1 MADLKMVTEG
11 ELLSAG
17 YSARTTNNRISDDY
31 CPTVEFFMTGW
42 FKEGYAIDDINNRD
56 GYELFAL
63 SDISAEAKLMLF
75 ENDIV
80 FNQGYEDYGT
90 SEGFYVDAATSL
102 TSFSIEM
109 FYDANCTNSTN
120 YSWSFTEDSNPPFTQ
135 NGITYRRVLFTGN
148 APYNNTNNERYLYF
162 KITGYG
168 IGISETDVLKVRQL
182 DYNDVDPTWN
192 LLYYGIN
199 FKYNEGPS
207 SLNQFN
213 VTDEANKGW
222 ILVYPDFMTL
232 SPTGGTGNATITYY
246 PKSTNETTTQ
256 RQGTLY
262 LKSTDDNMSYKEC
275 MVTQDAKPA
284 EKTSMIIHFNG
295 MKTDLDYATNE
306 YKYLYIWDNN
316 AVLLKLGNDF
326 NPSLS
331 QKYVTIT
338 KDLITTLKQSSSS
351 YENVTSEDNWKI
363 VCSNMQ
369 NAEASDAAGFVTM
382 ANFVDVKNV
391 IGAILTAWDN
401 GNESVTITVSYRE
414 DVVVAYP
421 TWNLTTASTLGLSSA
436 GTDVN
441 FTVTDNDIYRYSFS
455 ADSSGYF
462 FNIYDNVGTKLD
474 WVTQKRGTNDYTL
487 RVNNN
492 TGPSRSGHV
501 YLVYDNQDN
510 TDKIKNGVLVQ
521 QNAYVEQPKMGEV
534 YSIYSNGHHSPTQLR
549 SYINSNEMTAN
560 NITVR
565 VEWAPDLNH
574 KVNNMLIPIIGM
586 DGDIETRI
594 YTEWISGTTYRV
606 HLKVR
611 DVDISGATINASN
624 LSSSNLCTIV
634 HSITNSGKTHQISI
648 ENAPHNNMP
657 PVSVR
662 SVATSYEI
670 RAGGV
675 ASYTPTNE
683 NYSYYGSV
691 KLTVGSNTTLWKTWT
706 SNGTI
711 CGWISTT
718 DITQELKTASNYT
731 PGPYKY

>member
-42 FKEGYAIDDINNRD
+42 FKEGYAINDINNRN

-63 SDISAEAKLMLF
+63 SEIVETKET
-75 ENDIV
+75 EN
-80 FNQGYEDYGT
+80 
-90 SEGFYVDAATSL
+90 
-102 TSFSIEM
+102 
-109 FYDANCTNSTN
+109 
-120 YSWSFTEDSNPPFTQ
+120 
-135 NGITYRRVLFTGN
+135 
-148 APYNNTNNERYLYF
+148 
-162 KITGYG
+162 
-168 IGISETDVLKVRQL
+168 
-182 DYNDVDPTWN
+182 PTWDMPSTISIDK
-192 LLYYGIN
+192 YGWGCGAGSYLIN
-199 FKYNEGPS
+199 I
-207 SLNQFN
+207 
-213 VTDEANKGW
+213 TDNDDVGW
-222 ILVYPDFMTL
+222 KVVAPEWMDINGDCGHVY
-232 SPTGGTGNATITYY
+232 TGGTFISSITGRGNTKVTL
-246 PKSTNETTTQ
+246 STDSYDVEKT
-256 RQGTLY
+256 GIIY
-262 LKSTDDNMSYKEC
+262 LKSLDGNETYAQCSVSQE
-275 MVTQDAKPA
+275 ALPS

-316 AVLLKLGNDF
+316 AILLKLGNDF

-351 YENVTSEDNWKI
+351 YENVTSEDDWKI
-363 VCSNMQ
+363 VCSDMQ
-369 NAEASDAAGFVTM
+369 NAEASDAAGFETM

-401 GNESVTITVSYRE
+401 GNESVTITVSYSE
-414 DVVVAYP
+414 EVVVAYP
-421 TWNLTTASTLGLSSA
+421 TWNLTTGSTLGLSSA

-441 FTVTDNDIYRYSFS
+441 FTVTDNDQYGYSFS

-462 FNIYDNVGTKLD
+462 FDIYDNVSTKLN
-474 WVTQKRGTNDYTL
+474 WVTKKRGTNDYTL

-492 TGPSRSGHV
+492 TGSSRSGHV

-521 QNAYVEQPKMGEV
+521 QNAYVEPPKKGEV
-534 YSIYSNGHHSPTQLR
+534 YSIYSNGYHSPTQLTDD
-549 SYINSNEMTAN
+549 INSTAITAN
-560 NITVR
+560 NITVEI
-565 VEWAPDLNH
+565 EWAPN
-574 KVNNMLIPIIGM
+574 KNYKKTGFLIPIFGYE
-586 DGDIETRI
+586 GRSETRI
-594 YTEWISGTTYRV
+594 YAEYISGDTYRI

-634 HSITNSGKTHQISI
+634 HSITNSGKTHSISI
-648 ENAPHNNMP
+648 NNADGSTTTTNT
-657 PVSVR
+657 
-662 SVATSYEI
+662 VATAASFYSI
-670 RAGGV
+670 WAGGV
-675 ASYTPTNE
+675 KNSPLKSKP
-683 NYSYYGSV
+683 YSYFGSV
-691 KLTVGSNTTLWKTWT
+691 KLTVGNIITQWKTWT

>member
-1 MADLKMVTEG
+1 MADLKMVTER
-11 ELLSAG
+11 ELTQSG
-17 YSARTTNNRISDDY
+17 YFPLTEIKSDY
-31 CPTVEFFMTGW
+31 CPTASD
-42 FKEGYAIDDINNRD
+42 FKNNWKKD
-56 GYELFAL
+56 GYVIKDVNGREESELFAL

-90 SEGFYVDAATSL
+90 SEGFYVSAATSL

-120 YSWSFTEDSNPPFTQ
+120 YSWSLTEDLSNITFTQ

-168 IGISETDVLKVRQL
+168 IGISETDVLKVRQV
-182 DYNDVDPTWN
+182 DYNDVYPTWN
-192 LLYYGIN
+192 LLSDGIN
-199 FKYNEGPS
+199 FNYNEGPGS
-207 SLNQFN
+207 RGQFN

-295 MKTDLDYATNE
+295 MKTDLDYVTNE

-351 YENVTSEDNWKI
+351 YENVTSEDDWKI

-369 NAEASDAAGFVTM
+369 NAEASDAAGFGTM

-401 GNESVTITVSYRE
+401 GNESVTITVSYSE

-421 TWNLTTASTLGLSSA
+421 TWNLTTASTLGLSSD

-441 FTVTDNDIYRYSFS
+441 FTVTDNDPYRYSFS

-462 FNIYDNVGTKLD
+462 FNIYKNVDTKLD
-474 WVTQKRGTNDYTL
+474 WVTQKGGTNDYIL

-521 QNAYVEQPKMGEV
+521 QNAYVEPPKMGEV
-534 YSIYSNGHHSPTQLR
+534 YSIYSNGYHSPTQLR

-574 KVNNMLIPIIGM
+574 QVKDMLIPIIGM
-586 DGDIETRI
+586 DGPIETRI

-611 DVDISGATINASN
+611 NVDISGTTINAYK

-634 HSITNSGKTHQISI
+634 HSITNSGKRHQISI
-648 ENAPHNNMP
+648 ENAPHNSMP

-675 ASYTPTNE
+675 DSYTPTEE

-691 KLTVGSNTTLWKTWT
+691 KLMVGSNTTQWKTWT
-706 SNGTI
+706 TDGTI
-711 CGWISTT
+711 CGWLSTT
-718 DITQELKTASNYT
+718 DTIEKLKTASNYT

>member
-1 MADLKMVTEG
+1 MADLKMVTVR
-11 ELLSAG
+11 ELTQSG
-17 YSARTTNNRISDDY
+17 YFPLTDMIKSDY
-31 CPTVEFFMTGW
+31 CPTASD
-42 FKEGYAIDDINNRD
+42 FKNNWKKD
-56 GYELFAL
+56 GYVIKDVNGREDNELFAL

-90 SEGFYVDAATSL
+90 SEGFYVSAATSL

-135 NGITYRRVLFTGN
+135 NGITYRSVLFTGN

-168 IGISETDVLKVRQL
+168 IGISETDVLKVRQV
-182 DYNDVDPTWN
+182 DYNDVYPTWN
-192 LLYYGIN
+192 LLSDGIN
-199 FKYNEGPS
+199 FNYNEGPGS
-207 SLNQFN
+207 RGQFN

-262 LKSTDDNMSYKEC
+262 LKSTDDNRSYKEC

-351 YENVTSEDNWKI
+351 YENVTSEDDWKI

-369 NAEASDAAGFVTM
+369 NAEASDAAGFKTM

-401 GNESVTITVSYRE
+401 GNESVTITVSY
-414 DVVVAYP
+414 
-421 TWNLTTASTLGLSSA
+421 S
-436 GTDVN
+436 
-441 FTVTDNDIYRYSFS
+441 
-455 ADSSGYF
+455 
-462 FNIYDNVGTKLD
+462 
-474 WVTQKRGTNDYTL
+474 
-487 RVNNN
+487 
-492 TGPSRSGHV
+492 
-501 YLVYDNQDN
+501 
-510 TDKIKNGVLVQ
+510 
-521 QNAYVEQPKMGEV
+521 EQPKMGEV
-534 YSIYSNGHHSPTQLR
+534 YSIYSNGYHSPTQLR

-574 KVNNMLIPIIGM
+574 KVKDMLIPIIGM
-586 DGDIETRI
+586 DGPIETRI

-611 DVDISGATINASN
+611 GVDISGTTINAYN

-634 HSITNSGKTHQISI
+634 HSITNSGKRHQISI
-648 ENAPHNNMP
+648 ENAPHNSMP

-675 ASYTPTNE
+675 ASYTPTKE

-691 KLTVGSNTTLWKTWT
+691 KLMVGSNTTLWKTWT

-711 CGWISTT
+711 CGWLSTT
-718 DITQELKTASNYT
+718 DTIEKLKTASNYT

>member
-11 ELLSAG
+11 ELTQSG
-17 YSARTTNNRISDDY
+17 YFPLTDAIINDY
-31 CPTVEFFMTGW
+31 CPTASD
-42 FKEGYAIDDINNRD
+42 FKNNWKKD
-56 GYELFAL
+56 GYVIKDVNGREDDELFAL
-63 SDISAEAKLMLF
+63 SDIRAEAKLMLF

-80 FNQGYEDYGT
+80 FNQGYEDNGT
-90 SEGFYVDAATSL
+90 SEDFNVSAATSL

-120 YSWSFTEDSNPPFTQ
+120 YSWSFTEGSNPPFTQ
-135 NGITYRRVLFTGN
+135 NGITYRAVVFTGN

-168 IGISETDVLKVRQL
+168 IGISETDVLKVRQV
-182 DYNDVDPTWN
+182 DYNDVYPTWN

-199 FKYNEGPS
+199 FNYNEGPGS
-207 SLNQFN
+207 WSQFN

-256 RQGTLY
+256 RQGALY
-262 LKSTDDNMSYKEC
+262 LKSTDGYWSYEEC

-284 EKTSMIIHFNG
+284 EKTSMTIYFNG
-295 MKTDLDYATNE
+295 MKTDLVYATNE

-316 AVLLKLGNDF
+316 DILLKLGNDF

-351 YENVTSEDNWKI
+351 YENVTSEDDWKI
-363 VCSNMQ
+363 VCSDMQ
-369 NAEASDAAGFVTM
+369 NAEAVDAAGFETM

-391 IGAILTAWDN
+391 IRAILTAWDN
-401 GNESVTITVSYRE
+401 GNERVTITVSYTE
-414 DVVVAYP
+414 AYP
-421 TWNLTTASTLGLSSA
+421 TWNLTTGSTLGLSSA

-441 FTVTDNDIYRYSFS
+441 FTVTDNAPYGYSFS

-462 FNIYDNVGTKLD
+462 FDIYDNVDTKLD
-474 WVTQKRGTNDYTL
+474 WTTEKGGTNNYTL
-487 RVNNN
+487 RVNYN

-501 YLVYDNQDN
+501 YLVYNNQAN

-521 QNAYVEQPKMGEV
+521 QNAYVEPPKMGEV
-534 YSIYSNGHHSPTQLR
+534 YSIYSNGYHSPTQLTND
-549 SYINSNEMTAN
+549 IKNTTITAN
-560 NITVR
+560 NITVEI
-565 VEWAPDLNH
+565 EWAPDKNY
-574 KVNNMLIPIIGM
+574 KETGFLIPIFGYE
-586 DGDIETRI
+586 GSSETRI
-594 YTEWISGTTYRV
+594 YAEYISGDTYRI

-611 DVDISGATINASN
+611 NNDISGATINAAK
-624 LSSSNLCTIV
+624 LTSSNLCTIV
-634 HSITNSGKTHQISI
+634 HKITNNGKTHSISI
-648 ENAPHNNMP
+648 NNTYG
-657 PVSVR
+657 STTTTNT
-662 SVATSYEI
+662 VATAASWYSI
-670 RAGGV
+670 WAGGV
-675 ASYTPTNE
+675 KLSSSESNP
-683 NYSYYGSV
+683 YSYFGSV
-691 KLTVGSNTTLWKTWT
+691 KLTVGSNTTQWKTWT

-711 CGWISTT
+711 CGWLSTT
-718 DITQELKTASNYT
+718 DTIEKLKTASNYT

>member
-31 CPTVEFFMTGW
+31 CPTVEFFKTGW

-63 SDISAEAKLMLF
+63 SEIVETKEAE
-75 ENDIV
+75 N
-80 FNQGYEDYGT
+80 
-90 SEGFYVDAATSL
+90 
-102 TSFSIEM
+102 
-109 FYDANCTNSTN
+109 
-120 YSWSFTEDSNPPFTQ
+120 
-135 NGITYRRVLFTGN
+135 
-148 APYNNTNNERYLYF
+148 
-162 KITGYG
+162 
-168 IGISETDVLKVRQL
+168 
-182 DYNDVDPTWN
+182 PTWDMPSTISIDK
-192 LLYYGIN
+192 YGWGCGAGSYLIN
-199 FKYNEGPS
+199 I
-207 SLNQFN
+207 
-213 VTDEANKGW
+213 TDNDDVGW
-222 ILVYPDFMTL
+222 KVVAPEWMDVSGDCGHVY
-232 SPTGGTGNATITYY
+232 TGGTFISSITGRGNTEMTL
-246 PKSTNETTTQ
+246 TTDSYDVEKT
-256 RQGTLY
+256 GIIY
-262 LKSTDDNMSYKEC
+262 LKSLDGNKTYAQCLVSQE
-275 MVTQDAKPA
+275 ALPS
-284 EKTSMIIHFNG
+284 EKTSMTIYFNG

-316 AVLLKLGNDF
+316 AILLKLGNDF

-369 NAEASDAAGFVTM
+369 NAEAVDSAGFETM

-401 GNESVTITVSYRE
+401 GNERVTITVSYAE
-414 DVVVAYP
+414 EVVVAYP
-421 TWNLTTASTLGLSSA
+421 TWNLTTGSTLGLSSA
-436 GTDVN
+436 VTDVN
-441 FTVTDNDIYRYSFS
+441 FTVTDNAPYGYSFS

-474 WVTQKRGTNDYTL
+474 WVTQKAGTNNYTL

-501 YLVYDNQDN
+501 YLVYNNQDN

-534 YSIYSNGHHSPTQLR
+534 YSIYSNGYHSPTQLTND
-549 SYINSNEMTAN
+549 INSTTITAN
-560 NITVR
+560 NITVEI
-565 VEWAPDLNH
+565 EWAPDKNY
-574 KVNNMLIPIIGM
+574 KETGFLIPIFGYE
-586 DGDIETRI
+586 GPSETRI
-594 YTEWISGTTYRV
+594 YAEYISGDTYRI

-611 DVDISGATINASN
+611 DNDISGATINAAK
-624 LSSSNLCTIV
+624 LTSSNLCTIV
-634 HSITNSGKTHQISI
+634 HKITNNGKTHSISI
-648 ENAPHNNMP
+648 NNAYGSTTTTNK
-657 PVSVR
+657 
-662 SVATSYEI
+662 VATAASYYSI
-670 RAGGV
+670 WAGGV
-675 ASYTPTNE
+675 KWSSSESNP
-683 NYSYYGSV
+683 YSYFGSV
-691 KLTVGSNTTLWKTWT
+691 KLTVGSNTTQWKTWT

-711 CGWISTT
+711 CGWLSTT
-718 DITQELKTASNYT
+718 DTTQELKTASNYT

>member
-63 SDISAEAKLMLF
+63 SEIVETKEAE
-75 ENDIV
+75 N
-80 FNQGYEDYGT
+80 
-90 SEGFYVDAATSL
+90 
-102 TSFSIEM
+102 
-109 FYDANCTNSTN
+109 
-120 YSWSFTEDSNPPFTQ
+120 
-135 NGITYRRVLFTGN
+135 
-148 APYNNTNNERYLYF
+148 
-162 KITGYG
+162 
-168 IGISETDVLKVRQL
+168 
-182 DYNDVDPTWN
+182 PTWDMPSTISIGK
-192 LLYYGIN
+192 YGWGCGAGSYLIN
-199 FKYNEGPS
+199 I
-207 SLNQFN
+207 
-213 VTDEANKGW
+213 TDNDDVGW
-222 ILVYPDFMTL
+222 KVVAPEWMDVSGDCSHVY
-232 SPTGGTGNATITYY
+232 TGGTFISSITGRGNTEMTL
-246 PKSTNETTTQ
+246 TTDSYDVEKT
-256 RQGTLY
+256 GIIY
-262 LKSTDDNMSYKEC
+262 LKSLDGNKTYAQCLVSQE
-275 MVTQDAKPA
+275 ALPS
-284 EKTSMIIHFNG
+284 EKTSMTIYFNG

-316 AVLLKLGNDF
+316 AILLKLGNDF

-369 NAEASDAAGFVTM
+369 NAEAVDSAGFETM

-401 GNESVTITVSYRE
+401 GNERVTITVSYSE
-414 DVVVAYP
+414 EVVVAYP
-421 TWNLTTASTLGLSSA
+421 TWNLTTGSTLGLSSA

-441 FTVTDNDIYRYSFS
+441 FTVTDNDQYRYSFS

-474 WVTQKRGTNDYTL
+474 WVTQKGGTNDYTL

-501 YLVYDNQDN
+501 YLVYNNQDN

-521 QNAYVEQPKMGEV
+521 QNAYVEQPKRGEV
-534 YSIYSNGHHSPTQLR
+534 YSIYSNGYHSPTQLTND
-549 SYINSNEMTAN
+549 INSTTITAN
-560 NITVR
+560 NITVEI
-565 VEWAPDLNH
+565 EWAPDKNY
-574 KVNNMLIPIIGM
+574 KKTGFLIPIFGYE
-586 DGDIETRI
+586 GRSETRI
-594 YTEWISGTTYRV
+594 YAEYISGDTYRI

-634 HSITNSGKTHQISI
+634 HSITNSGKTHSISI
-648 ENAPHNNMP
+648 NNAYGSTTTTNT
-657 PVSVR
+657 
-662 SVATSYEI
+662 VATAASFYSI
-670 RAGGV
+670 WAGGV
-675 ASYTPTNE
+675 KWYSSESKP
-683 NYSYYGSV
+683 YSYFGSV
-691 KLTVGSNTTLWKTWT
+691 KLTVGSNTTQWNTWT

>member
-1 MADLKMVTEG
+1 MADLKMVTVR
-11 ELLSAG
+11 ELTQSG
-17 YSARTTNNRISDDY
+17 YFPLTDMIKSDY
-31 CPTVEFFMTGW
+31 CPTASD
-42 FKEGYAIDDINNRD
+42 FKNNWKKD
-56 GYELFAL
+56 GYVIKDVNGREDNELFAL

-90 SEGFYVDAATSL
+90 SEGFYVSAATSL

-135 NGITYRRVLFTGN
+135 NGITYRSVLFTGN

-168 IGISETDVLKVRQL
+168 IGISETDVLKVRQV
-182 DYNDVDPTWN
+182 DYNDVYPTWN
-192 LLYYGIN
+192 LLSDGIN
-199 FKYNEGPS
+199 FNYNEGPGS
-207 SLNQFN
+207 RGQFN

-262 LKSTDDNMSYKEC
+262 LKSTDDNRSYKEC

-351 YENVTSEDNWKI
+351 YENVTSEDDWKI

-369 NAEASDAAGFVTM
+369 NAEASDAAGFKTM

-401 GNESVTITVSYRE
+401 GNESVTITVSY
-414 DVVVAYP
+414 
-421 TWNLTTASTLGLSSA
+421 S
-436 GTDVN
+436 
-441 FTVTDNDIYRYSFS
+441 
-455 ADSSGYF
+455 
-462 FNIYDNVGTKLD
+462 
-474 WVTQKRGTNDYTL
+474 
-487 RVNNN
+487 
-492 TGPSRSGHV
+492 
-501 YLVYDNQDN
+501 
-510 TDKIKNGVLVQ
+510 
-521 QNAYVEQPKMGEV
+521 EQPKMGEV
-534 YSIYSNGHHSPTQLR
+534 YSIYSNGYHSPTQLR

-574 KVNNMLIPIIGM
+574 KVKDMLIPIIGM
-586 DGDIETRI
+586 DGPIETRI

-611 DVDISGATINASN
+611 GVDISGTTINAYN

-634 HSITNSGKTHQISI
+634 HSITNSGKRHQISI
-648 ENAPHNNMP
+648 ENAPHNSMP

-675 ASYTPTNE
+675 ASYTPTKE

-691 KLTVGSNTTLWKTWT
+691 KLMVGSNTTQWKTWT
-706 SNGTI
+706 TDGTI
-711 CGWISTT
+711 CGWLSTT
-718 DITQELKTASNYT
+718 DTIEKLKTASNYT

>member
-11 ELLSAG
+11 ELTQSG
-17 YSARTTNNRISDDY
+17 YFPLTDAIINDY
-31 CPTVEFFMTGW
+31 CPTASD
-42 FKEGYAIDDINNRD
+42 FKNNWKKD
-56 GYELFAL
+56 GYVIKDVNGREDDELFAL
-63 SDISAEAKLMLF
+63 SDIRAEAKLMLF

-80 FNQGYEDYGT
+80 FNQGDENNGTYG
-90 SEGFYVDAATSL
+90 GFYVFAATSL

-120 YSWSFTEDSNPPFTQ
+120 YSWSLTEDLSNITFTQ
-135 NGITYRRVLFTGN
+135 NGITYRAVGFTGN
-148 APYNNTNNERYLYF
+148 VPYNNTNNERYLYF
-162 KITGYG
+162 EITGYG
-168 IGISETDVLKVRQL
+168 IGISETDVFKVRQL
-182 DYNDVDPTWN
+182 DYNDADPTWN

-199 FKYNEGPS
+199 FNYNEGPGS
-207 SLNQFN
+207 WDQFN

-232 SPTGGTGNATITYY
+232 SPTGGTGDATITYQ
-246 PKSTNETTTQ
+246 PESTNETTTQ

-262 LKSTDDNMSYKEC
+262 LKSTDDNVIYEDC

-284 EKTSMIIHFNG
+284 EKTSMTIYFNG

-316 AVLLKLGNDF
+316 AILLKLGNDF

-351 YENVTSEDNWKI
+351 YENVTSKDDWKI

-369 NAEASDAAGFVTM
+369 NAEASDAPGFVTM
-382 ANFVDVKNV
+382 ANFVEVKNV

-401 GNESVTITVSYRE
+401 GNESVTITVSYTK
-414 DVVVAYP
+414 AYP
-421 TWNLTTASTLGLSSA
+421 TWNLTTGSTLGLSSA

-441 FTVTDNDIYRYSFS
+441 FTVTDNDQYGYSFS

-462 FNIYDNVGTKLD
+462 FDIYDNVGTKLD
-474 WVTQKRGTNDYTL
+474 WATQKGDTNDYTL

-492 TGPSRSGHV
+492 TGPSRLGHV
-501 YLVYDNQDN
+501 YLVYDNQYN
-510 TDKIKNGVLVQ
+510 TDKIKNEVAVQ
-521 QNAYVEQPKMGEV
+521 QNAYVEPPKMGEV
-534 YSIYSNGHHSPTQLR
+534 YSIYSNGHHSPTKLTDDIK
-549 SYINSNEMTAN
+549 STVIKAN
-560 NITVR
+560 NITVEI
-565 VEWAPDLNH
+565 EWAPN
-574 KVNNMLIPIIGM
+574 KNYKETGFLIPIFGYERPS
-586 DGDIETRI
+586 ETRI
-594 YTEWISGTTYRV
+594 YAEYISGDTYRI

-611 DVDISGATINASN
+611 DVDISGATINASK

-634 HSITNSGKTHQISI
+634 HSITNSGKTHSISI
-648 ENAPHNNMP
+648 NNAYGSTTTTNT
-657 PVSVR
+657 
-662 SVATSYEI
+662 VATAASFYSI
-670 RAGGV
+670 WAGGV
-675 ASYTPTNE
+675 KRYSSESKP
-683 NYSYYGSV
+683 YSYFGSV
-691 KLTVGSNTTLWKTWT
+691 KLTVGNIITQWKTWT
-706 SNGTI
+706 TDGTI

>member
-1 MADLKMVTEG
+1 MADLKMVTER
-11 ELLSAG
+11 ELTQSG
-17 YSARTTNNRISDDY
+17 YVPLTGMKKSDY
-31 CPTVEFFMTGW
+31 CPTASD
-42 FKEGYAIDDINNRD
+42 FKNNWKKD
-56 GYELFAL
+56 GYVIKDVNGREDNELFAL
-63 SDISAEAKLMLF
+63 SDIS
-75 ENDIV
+75 
-80 FNQGYEDYGT
+80 
-90 SEGFYVDAATSL
+90 
-102 TSFSIEM
+102 
-109 FYDANCTNSTN
+109 
-120 YSWSFTEDSNPPFTQ
+120 
-135 NGITYRRVLFTGN
+135 
-148 APYNNTNNERYLYF
+148 
-162 KITGYG
+162 
-168 IGISETDVLKVRQL
+168 L
-182 DYNDVDPTWN
+182 DYNDIDPTWD
-192 LLYYGIN
+192 LSDYGIKFN
-199 FKYNEGPS
+199 YNDGPDS
-207 SLNQFN
+207 WSLFN
-213 VTDEANKGW
+213 VTDKANKGW

-246 PKSTNETTTQ
+246 AKSANNTTLL
-256 RQGTLY
+256 RSGTLY
-262 LKSTDDNMSYKEC
+262 LKSTDDNRIYEEC
-275 MVTQDAKPA
+275 MVTQDTKSP
-284 EKTSMIIHFNG
+284 KKDSMTIQFNG

-316 AVLLKLGNDF
+316 AILLKLGNDF

-369 NAEASDAAGFVTM
+369 NAEVVDSAGFETM

-401 GNESVTITVSYRE
+401 GNERVTITVSYAE
-414 DVVVAYP
+414 EVVVAYP
-421 TWNLTTASTLGLSSA
+421 TWNLTTGSTLGLSSA

-441 FTVTDNDIYRYSFS
+441 FTVTDNDPYRYSFS

-474 WVTQKRGTNDYTL
+474 WVTQKGGTNDYIL

-521 QNAYVEQPKMGEV
+521 QNAYVEPPKRGEV

-549 SYINSNEMTAN
+549 SWINSNEMTAN

-586 DGDIETRI
+586 EGNIETRI

-611 DVDISGATINASN
+611 DVDISGATINASKI
-624 LSSSNLCTIV
+624 SSSNLCTIV

-662 SVATSYEI
+662 SVATSYKI
-670 RAGGV
+670 SAGGV
-675 ASYTPTNE
+675 ASYTPAKE

-691 KLTVGSNTTLWKTWT
+691 KLMVGNIITQWKTWT

>member
-11 ELLSAG
+11 ELTQSG
-17 YSARTTNNRISDDY
+17 YFPLTGAIISDY
-31 CPTVEFFMTGW
+31 CPTASD
-42 FKEGYAIDDINNRD
+42 FKNNWKKD
-56 GYELFAL
+56 GYVIKDVNGRENDELFAL

-80 FNQGYEDYGT
+80 FNQGYKDDGAY
-90 SEGFYVDAATSL
+90 EGFYVSAATSL

-120 YSWSFTEDSNPPFTQ
+120 YSWSLAEDLSNITFTQ
-135 NGITYRRVLFTGN
+135 NGITYRAVFFNGN

-162 KITGYG
+162 KITGSG
-168 IGISETDVLKVRQL
+168 IGISETDVFKVRQL
-182 DYNDVDPTWN
+182 DYNDVDPTWD

-199 FKYNEGPS
+199 FNYNEGPG

-232 SPTGGTGNATITYY
+232 SPTGGTGDATITYY

-256 RQGTLY
+256 RQGTLS
-262 LKSTDDNMSYKEC
+262 LKSTDDNLIYKNC

-295 MKTDLDYATNE
+295 MKTDSDYDTDE

-316 AVLLKLGNDF
+316 AILLKLGNDF

-331 QKYVTIT
+331 QKDVTIT

-351 YENVTSEDNWKI
+351 YENVTSEDDWKI

-369 NAEASDAAGFVTM
+369 NAEASDAPGFKTM
-382 ANFVDVKNV
+382 ANFVDVKKV
-391 IGAILTAWDN
+391 IRTILTAWDN
-401 GNESVTITVSYRE
+401 GNERVTITVSYSE
-414 DVVVAYP
+414 EVVVAYP
-421 TWNLTTASTLGLSSA
+421 TWNLTTDSTRGLSSA
-436 GTDVN
+436 RTVVN
-441 FTVTDNDIYRYSFS
+441 FTVTDNDQYGYSFS

-474 WVTQKRGTNDYTL
+474 WETKKGGTNDYTL

-492 TGPSRSGHV
+492 TGPSRSGQV

-521 QNAYVEQPKMGEV
+521 QNAYVEPPKMGEV
-534 YSIYSNGHHSPTQLR
+534 YSIYSNGYHSPTQLR
-549 SYINSNEMTAN
+549 SYIMSNEMTAN

-574 KVNNMLIPIIGM
+574 KVKDMLIPIIGM
-586 DGDIETRI
+586 EGNIETRI

-675 ASYTPTNE
+675 ASYTPAEE

-691 KLTVGSNTTLWKTWT
+691 KLMVGSNTTQWKTWT

-718 DITQELKTASNYT
+718 EIPQGLKTASNYT

>member
-1 MADLKMVTEG
+1 MADLKMVTEK

-42 FKEGYAIDDINNRD
+42 FKEGYAIDDISNRN

-63 SDISAEAKLMLF
+63 SEIVETKYAE
-75 ENDIV
+75 N
-80 FNQGYEDYGT
+80 
-90 SEGFYVDAATSL
+90 
-102 TSFSIEM
+102 
-109 FYDANCTNSTN
+109 
-120 YSWSFTEDSNPPFTQ
+120 
-135 NGITYRRVLFTGN
+135 
-148 APYNNTNNERYLYF
+148 
-162 KITGYG
+162 
-168 IGISETDVLKVRQL
+168 
-182 DYNDVDPTWN
+182 PTWDMPSTISIDK
-192 LLYYGIN
+192 YGWGCGAGSYFIN
-199 FKYNEGPS
+199 I
-207 SLNQFN
+207 
-213 VTDEANKGW
+213 TDNDDVGW
-222 ILVYPDFMTL
+222 KVVAPEWMDVSGDCGHVY
-232 SPTGGTGNATITYY
+232 TGGTFISSITGRGNTEMTLATDSYDVEKTGII
-246 PKSTNETTTQ
+246 
-256 RQGTLY
+256 Y
-262 LKSTDDNMSYKEC
+262 LKSLDGNETYAQCSVSQE
-275 MVTQDAKPA
+275 ALPS

-295 MKTDLDYATNE
+295 MKTNLDYATNE

-316 AVLLKLGNDF
+316 AILLKLGNDF

-369 NAEASDAAGFVTM
+369 NAEVVDAAGFETM

-401 GNESVTITVSYRE
+401 GYDSVTITVSYAE
-414 DVVVAYP
+414 DVVGAYP
-421 TWNLTTASTLGLSSA
+421 TWNLTTDSTLGLSSA

-441 FTVTDNDIYRYSFS
+441 FTVTDNDQYGDSFS

-462 FNIYDNVGTKLD
+462 FDIYDNVGTKLD
-474 WVTQKRGTNDYTL
+474 WATQKGDTNDYTL

-492 TGPSRSGHV
+492 TGPSRSGQV

-521 QNAYVEQPKMGEV
+521 QNAYVEPPRMGEV
-534 YSIYSNGHHSPTQLR
+534 YSIYSNGYHSPTQLR
-549 SYINSNEMTAN
+549 SWINSNEMAAN

-574 KVNNMLIPIIGM
+574 KVENMLIPIIGK
-586 DGDIETRI
+586 DGHIETRI
-594 YTEWISGTTYRV
+594 YTEWISGTTYMV

-611 DVDISGATINASN
+611 DVDISGATIDASN

-634 HSITNSGKTHQISI
+634 HSITNSGKRHQISI
-648 ENAPHNNMP
+648 ENAPHKNMP

-675 ASYTPTNE
+675 ASYTPTKE

-691 KLTVGSNTTLWKTWT
+691 KLMVGSNTTQWKTWT

-711 CGWISTT
+711 CGWLSTT
-718 DITQELKTASNYT
+718 DTIEKLKTASNYT

>member
-11 ELLSAG
+11 ELTQSG
-17 YSARTTNNRISDDY
+17 YFPLTDAIINDY
-31 CPTVEFFMTGW
+31 CPTASD
-42 FKEGYAIDDINNRD
+42 FKNNWKKD
-56 GYELFAL
+56 GYVIKDVNGREDNELFAL

-80 FNQGYEDYGT
+80 FNQGYEDNGT
-90 SEGFYVDAATSL
+90 YDGFNVSAATSL

-120 YSWSFTEDSNPPFTQ
+120 YSWSLTEDFSNITFTQ
-135 NGITYRRVLFTGN
+135 NGITYRAVLFNGN

-182 DYNDVDPTWN
+182 DYNDVDPTWD

-199 FKYNEGPS
+199 FNYNEGPDS
-207 SLNQFN
+207 SNQFN

-262 LKSTDDNMSYKEC
+262 LKSTDDNMIYKDC

-284 EKTSMIIHFNG
+284 EKTSMTIYFNG

-316 AVLLKLGNDF
+316 AILLKLGNDF

-351 YENVTSEDNWKI
+351 YENVTSEDDWKI

-369 NAEASDAAGFVTM
+369 NAEAVDSAGFETM

-401 GNESVTITVSYRE
+401 GNESVTITVSYSE
-414 DVVVAYP
+414 EVVVAYP

-441 FTVTDNDIYRYSFS
+441 FTVTDDDQYRYSFS

-492 TGPSRSGHV
+492 TGPSRSGQV

-521 QNAYVEQPKMGEV
+521 QNAYVEPPKMGEV

-574 KVNNMLIPIIGM
+574 KVKDMLIPIIGM
-586 DGDIETRI
+586 DGHIETRI

-611 DVDISGATINASN
+611 DVDISGTTINAYN

-634 HSITNSGKTHQISI
+634 HSITNSGKRHQISI
-648 ENAPHNNMP
+648 ENAPHNSMP

-691 KLTVGSNTTLWKTWT
+691 KLMVGSNTTQWKTWT

-711 CGWISTT
+711 CGWLSTT
-718 DITQELKTASNYT
+718 DTIEKLKTASNYT

>member
-1 MADLKMVTEG
+1 M
-11 ELLSAG
+11 LSAG

-31 CPTVEFFMTGW
+31 CPTVEFFMAGW
-42 FKEGYAIDDINNRD
+42 CKEGYLINDINNRD

-63 SDISAEAKLMLF
+63 SEIVETKKAENPTWDMPSTISIPKYGWGCGAGSYIINITD
-75 ENDIV
+75 NDNV
-80 FNQGYEDYGT
+80 GWKVVAPEWMDVTG
-90 SEGFYVDAATSL
+90 ECGH
-102 TSFSIEM
+102 
-109 FYDANCTNSTN
+109 N
-120 YSWSFTEDSNPPFTQ
+120 YIISS
-135 NGITYRRVLFTGN
+135 
-148 APYNNTNNERYLYF
+148 
-162 KITGYG
+162 ITGRG
-168 IGISETDVLKVRQL
+168 NTEV
-182 DYNDVDPTWN
+182 
-192 LLYYGIN
+192 
-199 FKYNEGPS
+199 
-207 SLNQFN
+207 
-213 VTDEANKGW
+213 
-222 ILVYPDFMTL
+222 TL
-232 SPTGGTGNATITYY
+232 STDLYDVEKTGII
-246 PKSTNETTTQ
+246 
-256 RQGTLY
+256 Y
-262 LKSTDDNMSYKEC
+262 LKSLDGNKTYAQCSVSQE
-275 MVTQDAKPA
+275 ALPS
-284 EKTSMIIHFNG
+284 EKTSMKIYFNG

-351 YENVTSEDNWKI
+351 YENVTSEDDWKI

-369 NAEASDAAGFVTM
+369 DAEASDGAGFETM

-401 GNESVTITVSYRE
+401 GNESVTITVSW
-414 DVVVAYP
+414 VVAYP
-421 TWNLTTASTLGLSSA
+421 TWNLTTGSTLGLSSA

-441 FTVTDNDIYRYSFS
+441 FTVTDNSYGYSFS

-474 WVTQKRGTNDYTL
+474 WTTETGGTNDYIL

-492 TGPSRSGHV
+492 TGSSRSGHV
-501 YLVYDNQDN
+501 YLVYNNQDN

-521 QNAYVEQPKMGEV
+521 QNAYVEPPKMGEV
-534 YSIYSNGHHSPTQLR
+534 YSIYSNGYHSPTQLR
-549 SYINSNEMTAN
+549 SWINSNEMAAN

-574 KVNNMLIPIIGM
+574 QVKDMLIPIIGM
-586 DGDIETRI
+586 EGHIETRI
-594 YTEWISGTTYRV
+594 YTEWISGTTYMV

-657 PVSVR
+657 PVSVS

-675 ASYTPTNE
+675 ASYTPTNK

-691 KLTVGSNTTLWKTWT
+691 KLMVGNIITQWKTWT
-706 SNGTI
+706 TDGTI

-718 DITQELKTASNYT
+718 DTTQELKTASNYT
-731 PGPYKY
+731 PGPYKYS

>member
-1 MADLKMVTEG
+1 MADLKMVTER

-17 YSARTTNNRISDDY
+17 YSARTTNNRISNDY

-42 FKEGYAIDDINNRD
+42 FKEGYAIDDISNRD

-63 SDISAEAKLMLF
+63 SEIVETKYAE
-75 ENDIV
+75 N
-80 FNQGYEDYGT
+80 
-90 SEGFYVDAATSL
+90 
-102 TSFSIEM
+102 
-109 FYDANCTNSTN
+109 
-120 YSWSFTEDSNPPFTQ
+120 
-135 NGITYRRVLFTGN
+135 
-148 APYNNTNNERYLYF
+148 
-162 KITGYG
+162 
-168 IGISETDVLKVRQL
+168 
-182 DYNDVDPTWN
+182 PTWDMPSTISIDK
-192 LLYYGIN
+192 YGWGCGAGSYLIN
-199 FKYNEGPS
+199 I
-207 SLNQFN
+207 
-213 VTDEANKGW
+213 TDNDDVGW
-222 ILVYPDFMTL
+222 KVVAPEWMDVSGDCEHVY
-232 SPTGGTGNATITYY
+232 TGGTFISSITGRGNTKMTL
-246 PKSTNETTTQ
+246 TTDSYDVEKT
-256 RQGTLY
+256 GIIY
-262 LKSTDDNMSYKEC
+262 LKSLDGNETYAQCSVSQE
-275 MVTQDAKPA
+275 ALPS

-295 MKTDLDYATNE
+295 MKTNLDYATNE

-316 AVLLKLGNDF
+316 AILLKLGNDF

-369 NAEASDAAGFVTM
+369 NAEAVDAAGFETM

-401 GNESVTITVSYRE
+401 GYDSVTITVSYAE
-414 DVVVAYP
+414 DVVGAYP
-421 TWNLTTASTLGLSSA
+421 TWNLTTDSTRGLSSDR
-436 GTDVN
+436 TDVI
-441 FTVTDNDIYRYSFS
+441 FTVTDNDQYGYSFS

-462 FNIYDNVGTKLD
+462 FDIYDNVGTKLD
-474 WVTQKRGTNDYTL
+474 WVTQKRDTNDYTL

-492 TGPSRSGHV
+492 TGPSRSGQV
-501 YLVYDNQDN
+501 YLVYNNQDN

-521 QNAYVEQPKMGEV
+521 QNAYVEPPKMGEV
-534 YSIYSNGHHSPTQLR
+534 YSIYSNGYHSPTQLR
-549 SYINSNEMTAN
+549 RYINSSEMTAN

-574 KVNNMLIPIIGM
+574 KVENMLIPIIGM
-586 DGDIETRI
+586 DGHIETRI

-611 DVDISGATINASN
+611 DVDISGTTIDAYN

-634 HSITNSGKTHQISI
+634 HSITNSGKRHQISI
-648 ENAPHNNMP
+648 ENAPHYSMP

-675 ASYTPTNE
+675 DSYTPTEE

-691 KLTVGSNTTLWKTWT
+691 KLMVGSNTTQWKTWT

-711 CGWISTT
+711 CGWLSTT
-718 DITQELKTASNYT
+718 DTIEKLKTASNYT

>member
-63 SDISAEAKLMLF
+63 SEIVETKEAE
-75 ENDIV
+75 N
-80 FNQGYEDYGT
+80 
-90 SEGFYVDAATSL
+90 
-102 TSFSIEM
+102 
-109 FYDANCTNSTN
+109 
-120 YSWSFTEDSNPPFTQ
+120 
-135 NGITYRRVLFTGN
+135 
-148 APYNNTNNERYLYF
+148 
-162 KITGYG
+162 
-168 IGISETDVLKVRQL
+168 
-182 DYNDVDPTWN
+182 PTWDMPSTISIGK
-192 LLYYGIN
+192 YGWGCGAGSYLIN
-199 FKYNEGPS
+199 I
-207 SLNQFN
+207 
-213 VTDEANKGW
+213 TDNDDVGW
-222 ILVYPDFMTL
+222 KVVAPEWMDVSGDCSHVY
-232 SPTGGTGNATITYY
+232 TGGTFISSITGRGNTEMTL
-246 PKSTNETTTQ
+246 TTDSYDVEKT
-256 RQGTLY
+256 GIIY
-262 LKSTDDNMSYKEC
+262 LKSLDGNKTYAQCS
-275 MVTQDAKPA
+275 VSQDAKPA
-284 EKTSMIIHFNG
+284 EKTSMTIYFNG

-306 YKYLYIWDNN
+306 YKYLYIWDND
-316 AVLLKLGNDF
+316 AILLKLGNDF

-351 YENVTSEDNWKI
+351 YENVTSEDDWKI

-369 NAEASDAAGFVTM
+369 NAEASDAAGFETM

-414 DVVVAYP
+414 EVVVAYP
-421 TWNLTTASTLGLSSA
+421 TWNLTTDSTLGLSSA

-441 FTVTDNDIYRYSFS
+441 FTVTDNDQYGYSFS

-492 TGPSRSGHV
+492 TGPSRSGQV
-501 YLVYDNQDN
+501 YLVYNNQDK

-521 QNAYVEQPKMGEV
+521 QNAYVEPPKMGEV

-549 SYINSNEMTAN
+549 SWINSNEMTAN

-574 KVNNMLIPIIGM
+574 KVKNMLIPIIGM
-586 DGDIETRI
+586 DGHIETRI

-675 ASYTPTNE
+675 ASYTPAEE

-691 KLTVGSNTTLWKTWT
+691 KLTVGSNTTQWKTWT

-711 CGWISTT
+711 CGWLSTT
-718 DITQELKTASNYT
+718 DTIEKLKTASNYT

>member
-1 MADLKMVTEG
+1 MADLKMVTER
-11 ELLSAG
+11 ELTQSG
-17 YSARTTNNRISDDY
+17 YFPLTDMIKSDY
-31 CPTVEFFMTGW
+31 CPTASD
-42 FKEGYAIDDINNRD
+42 FKNNWKKD
-56 GYELFAL
+56 GYVIKDVNGREDNELFAL

-80 FNQGYEDYGT
+80 FNQGDEDNGT
-90 SEGFYVDAATSL
+90 YDGFCVSAATSL

-120 YSWSFTEDSNPPFTQ
+120 YSWSLTEDLSNITFTQ
-135 NGITYRRVLFTGN
+135 NGITYRAVLFNGN

-199 FKYNEGPS
+199 FNYNEGPGS
-207 SLNQFN
+207 WNQFN

-262 LKSTDDNMSYKEC
+262 LKSTDDNMIYEEC

-369 NAEASDAAGFVTM
+369 NAEASDAAGFKTM

-401 GNESVTITVSYRE
+401 GNESVTITVSYSE
-414 DVVVAYP
+414 EVVVAYP

-441 FTVTDNDIYRYSFS
+441 FTVTDNDQYGYSFS

-474 WVTQKRGTNDYTL
+474 WVTQKRGTNDYIL

-521 QNAYVEQPKMGEV
+521 QNAYVEPPKMGEV
-534 YSIYSNGHHSPTQLR
+534 YSIYSNGHHSPTQLTND
-549 SYINSNEMTAN
+549 INSTTITAN
-560 NITVR
+560 NITVEI
-565 VEWAPDLNH
+565 EWAPN
-574 KVNNMLIPIIGM
+574 KNYKETGFLIPIFGYE
-586 DGDIETRI
+586 GRSETRI
-594 YTEWISGTTYRV
+594 YAEYISGDTYRI

-611 DVDISGATINASN
+611 DNDISGATINAAK
-624 LSSSNLCTIV
+624 LTSSNLCTIV
-634 HSITNSGKTHQISI
+634 HKITNNGKTHSISI
-648 ENAPHNNMP
+648 NNAYGSTTTTNT
-657 PVSVR
+657 
-662 SVATSYEI
+662 VATAASFYSI
-670 RAGGV
+670 WAGGV
-675 ASYTPTNE
+675 KWSSPESNP
-683 NYSYYGSV
+683 YSYFGSV
-691 KLTVGSNTTLWKTWT
+691 KLTVGSNTTQWNTWT

>member
-11 ELLSAG
+11 ELTQSG
-17 YSARTTNNRISDDY
+17 YFPLTDAIINDY
-31 CPTVEFFMTGW
+31 CPTASD
-42 FKEGYAIDDINNRD
+42 FKNNWKKD
-56 GYELFAL
+56 GYVIKDVNGREDNELFAL

-80 FNQGYEDYGT
+80 FNQGYENDGT
-90 SEGFYVDAATSL
+90 YDGFSVSAATSL

-120 YSWSFTEDSNPPFTQ
+120 YSWSSRDDLPNITFTQ
-135 NGITYRRVLFTGN
+135 NGITYRAVLFTGN

-199 FKYNEGPS
+199 FNYNEGPD

-232 SPTGGTGNATITYY
+232 SPTGGTGDASITYY

-262 LKSTDDNMSYKEC
+262 LKSTDDNRSYEEC

-295 MKTDLDYATNE
+295 MKTDLVYATNE

-316 AVLLKLGNDF
+316 AILLKLGNDF

-351 YENVTSEDNWKI
+351 YENVTSEDDWKI

-369 NAEASDAAGFVTM
+369 NAEAVDSAGFETM

-401 GNESVTITVSYRE
+401 GNESVTITVSY
-414 DVVVAYP
+414 D
-421 TWNLTTASTLGLSSA
+421 
-436 GTDVN
+436 
-441 FTVTDNDIYRYSFS
+441 
-455 ADSSGYF
+455 
-462 FNIYDNVGTKLD
+462 
-474 WVTQKRGTNDYTL
+474 
-487 RVNNN
+487 
-492 TGPSRSGHV
+492 
-501 YLVYDNQDN
+501 
-510 TDKIKNGVLVQ
+510 
-521 QNAYVEQPKMGEV
+521 EQPKMGEV
-534 YSIYSNGHHSPTQLR
+534 YSIYSNGYHSPTQLR
-549 SYINSNEMTAN
+549 SYINSDEMTAN

-574 KVNNMLIPIIGM
+574 KVKDMLIPIIGM
-586 DGDIETRI
+586 DGSIETRI

-611 DVDISGATINASN
+611 DVDISGTTIDAYK

-634 HSITNSGKTHQISI
+634 HSITNSGKRHQISI
-648 ENAPHNNMP
+648 ENAPHNSMP

-675 ASYTPTNE
+675 ASYTPTNK

-691 KLTVGSNTTLWKTWT
+691 KLMVGSNTTQWKTWT

-711 CGWISTT
+711 CGWLSTT
-718 DITQELKTASNYT
+718 DTIEKLKTASNYT